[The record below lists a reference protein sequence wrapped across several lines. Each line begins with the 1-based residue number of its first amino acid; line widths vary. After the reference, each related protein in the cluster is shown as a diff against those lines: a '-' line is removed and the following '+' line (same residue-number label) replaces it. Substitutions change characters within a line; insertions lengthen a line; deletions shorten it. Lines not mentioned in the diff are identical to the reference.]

1 MAGLKKDNQELKE
14 WLKFYSVILS
24 GRMRDLWVGASS
36 KFEEVLLP
44 INAKSYDDGDS
55 NRYRKF

>member
-1 MAGLKKDNQELKE
+1 
-14 WLKFYSVILS
+14 
-24 GRMRDLWVGASS
+24 MRDLWVGASS